1 MPRSLIDIAMLDLR
15 VQELIA
21 KCGCLK
27 DFHITLW
34 RQEPDATGSNWN
46 AHIGH
51 AGSPTEIPS
60 RISEIVQLLRLE
72 FNLA

>member
-1 MPRSLIDIAMLDLR
+1 MPRLPIDIGLLDLR

-21 KCGCLK
+21 KFGSLR
-27 DFHITLW
+27 DFHVTLW

-46 AHIGH
+46 GHIGRT
-51 AGSPTEIPS
+51 AGLAEIPP

-72 FNLA
+72 FNLS